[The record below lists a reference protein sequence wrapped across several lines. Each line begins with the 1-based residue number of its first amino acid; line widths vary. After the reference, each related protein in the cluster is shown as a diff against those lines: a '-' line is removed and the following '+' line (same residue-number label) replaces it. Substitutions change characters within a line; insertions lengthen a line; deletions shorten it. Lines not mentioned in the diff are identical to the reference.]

1 MGSIDRANLLLI
13 AMVAL
18 TVTGAAAAIAGLL
31 TASAAMIASMKR
43 PRPPRPAG
51 RHCGRPP
58 GPTGPPP
65 DALLRKTPVEVPTRP
80 LELP

>member
-1 MGSIDRANLLLI
+1 MLLI

-31 TASAAMIASMKR
+31 TAGAAMIASMKR
-43 PRPPRPAG
+43 PPRPPRPAG

-65 DALLRKTPVEVPTRP
+65 DALLRKTTIEVPTKP